1 MKLNEVRSPDKLSE
15 ALADWIGDYATAA
28 LTPGG
33 MSNKDKMAQNIFS
46 RDFVAR
52 ATSAINSAIKGNL
65 VDPNSGSHIVGP
77 VNPPVPGAAK
87 GPSATTPKSSPGA
100 AAFGQMGKQ
109 LSGGSTAPPVNPGA
123 AAFGQMGKQLGG
135 APTTASGSGAP
146 QTPAEIRAQKQAAA
160 ASVARGNMATTSA
173 AAPKPPATPAEI
185 RAQKQAA
192 AGAAARDNMAATSI
206 GAPKPAATPAAP
218 AASKSYAQAFPKANA
233 AAMGT
238 PSIPNPPRT
247 PAASKSYAQA
257 FPKASAAAAAD
268 DEADAAVAAHKNARP
283 AVQSNAVDRKPER
296 AGLVN
301 PRRNFRES
309 TYNKLNR
316 VFEGML
322 NEEAE
327 SISSYL
333 QRWVKQYLKGINLS
347 DPRIYAEVNKMINN
361 VQTTWS
367 SDKGKAALT
376 TLANTAYALSHS
388 NKIGGGAS
396 TPPAAAAP
404 QSAGQAFM
412 KGMTGAATTP
422 AATTATQP
430 TASGLSQL
438 AQLLPLVD
446 KLDSGAKQQLITH
459 LQHPTAFVNPAQK
472 SRKPVTKQAAVTA
485 ESKRRITPK

>member
-1 MKLNEVRSPDKLSE
+1 VPK
-15 ALADWIGDYATAA
+15 
-28 LTPGG
+28 
-33 MSNKDKMAQNIFS
+33 
-46 RDFVAR
+46 
-52 ATSAINSAIKGNL
+52 
-65 VDPNSGSHIVGP
+65 
-77 VNPPVPGAAK
+77 PPA
-87 GPSATTPKSSPGA
+87 
-100 AAFGQMGKQ
+100 
-109 LSGGSTAPPVNPGA
+109 
-123 AAFGQMGKQLGG
+123 
-135 APTTASGSGAP
+135 
-146 QTPAEIRAQKQAAA
+146 TPAEIRAQKQAAA

-247 PAASKSYAQA
+247 PAASKSYAQT

-268 DEADAAVAAHKNARP
+268 DEADAAVAAHKNSRP
-283 AVQSNAVDRKPER
+283 AVQSNAIDRKPER

-309 TYNKLNR
+309 TYNQLNR

-396 TPPAAAAP
+396 TPPENAAP

-412 KGMTGAATTP
+412 KGVTGAATAP

-446 KLDSGAKQQLITH
+446 KLDPGAKKQLINH

-472 SRKPVTKQAAVTA
+472 SKKLVPKQAAVTA

>member
-1 MKLNEVRSPDKLSE
+1 MKLNEVNRPDKLSE
-15 ALADWIGDYATAA
+15 ALSDLIGDYATAA
-28 LTPGG
+28 LSGGG
-33 MSNKDKMAQNIFS
+33 MSTKDKMAQNIFS
-46 RDFVAR
+46 RDFVGR

-65 VDPNSGSHIVGP
+65 VDPNSRSQIVGP
-77 VNPPVPGAAK
+77 VNPPVIGAAK
-87 GPSATTPKSSPGA
+87 GPSATTPKTS
-100 AAFGQMGKQ
+100 
-109 LSGGSTAPPVNPGA
+109 PGA

-135 APTTASGSGAP
+135 APTTASGAP
-146 QTPAEIRAQKQAAA
+146 Q
-160 ASVARGNMATTSA
+160 
-173 AAPKPPATPAEI
+173 TPAEI

-192 AGAAARDNMAATSI
+192 AGAAARGNMAATSI
-206 GAPKPAATPAAP
+206 GAPKPPATPAAP
-218 AASKSYAQAFPKANA
+218 AASKSYAQ
-233 AAMGT
+233 T
-238 PSIPNPPRT
+238 
-247 PAASKSYAQA
+247 

-268 DEADAAVAAHKNARP
+268 DEADAAVATHKNSRP
-283 AVQSNAVDRKPER
+283 AVQSNAIDRKPER

-309 TYNKLNR
+309 TYNQLNR

-404 QSAGQAFM
+404 QSAGQAFI

-422 AATTATQP
+422 AATATQQ

-446 KLDSGAKQQLITH
+446 KLDPGAKKQLINH

-472 SRKPVTKQAAVTA
+472 SKKLVPKQAAVTA
-485 ESKRRITPK
+485 ESSRRITPK

>member
-1 MKLNEVRSPDKLSE
+1 MKLNEVSRPDKLSE
-15 ALADWIGDYATAA
+15 ALSDWIGDYATAA

-46 RDFVAR
+46 RDFVGR

-65 VDPNSGSHIVGP
+65 VDPNSRSQLVGP
-77 VNPPVPGAAK
+77 VNPPAPGAAK
-87 GPSATTPKSSPGA
+87 GTSATTPKPSPGA

-109 LSGGSTAPPVNPGA
+109 LGGGSTAPPVNPGA

-135 APTTASGSGAP
+135 APTTASGSSVAP

-160 ASVARGNMATTSA
+160 TAVVRGNMATTSA
-173 AAPKPPATPAEI
+173 AVPKPPATPAEI

-192 AGAAARDNMAATSI
+192 AGAAARGNMAATSI
-206 GAPKPAATPAAP
+206 GPPKAAAAPAAP

-238 PSIPNPPRT
+238 PSIPKPMTT
-247 PAASKSYAQA
+247 PAASKSYAQT

-268 DEADAAVAAHKNARP
+268 DEADAAVAAHKNSRP
-283 AVQSNAVDRKPER
+283 AVQSNAIHRKPER

-309 TYNKLNR
+309 TYNQLNR

-361 VQTTWS
+361 VQTTWAN
-367 SDKGKAALT
+367 DKGKAALT

-396 TPPAAAAP
+396 TPPAAAP

-412 KGMTGAATTP
+412 KGMKSAATTP
-422 AATTATQP
+422 SATTATQP

-438 AQLLPLVD
+438 SQLLPLVD
-446 KLDSGAKQQLITH
+446 KLDPGSKKQLINH
-459 LQHPTAFVNPAQK
+459 LQHPTAFVNPTQK
-472 SRKPVTKQAAVTA
+472 SRNPVTKQAAVTA
-485 ESKRRITPK
+485 ESSRRITPK

>member
-1 MKLNEVRSPDKLSE
+1 
-15 ALADWIGDYATAA
+15 
-28 LTPGG
+28 
-33 MSNKDKMAQNIFS
+33 
-46 RDFVAR
+46 
-52 ATSAINSAIKGNL
+52 
-65 VDPNSGSHIVGP
+65 
-77 VNPPVPGAAK
+77 
-87 GPSATTPKSSPGA
+87 
-100 AAFGQMGKQ
+100 
-109 LSGGSTAPPVNPGA
+109 
-123 AAFGQMGKQLGG
+123 
-135 APTTASGSGAP
+135 
-146 QTPAEIRAQKQAAA
+146 
-160 ASVARGNMATTSA
+160 
-173 AAPKPPATPAEI
+173 
-185 RAQKQAA
+185 
-192 AGAAARDNMAATSI
+192 
-206 GAPKPAATPAAP
+206 
-218 AASKSYAQAFPKANA
+218 
-233 AAMGT
+233 MGT

-247 PAASKSYAQA
+247 PAASKSYAQT
-257 FPKASAAAAAD
+257 FPKANAAAAAD
-268 DEADAAVAAHKNARP
+268 DEADAAVAAHKNSRPAVP

-301 PRRNFRES
+301 PRRNVRES
-309 TYNKLNR
+309 TYNQLNR

-361 VQTTWS
+361 VQTTWAN
-367 SDKGKAALT
+367 DKGKAALT

-396 TPPAAAAP
+396 TPPENAVP

-412 KGMTGAATTP
+412 KGVTGAATAPT
-422 AATTATQP
+422 ATTATQP

>member
-1 MKLNEVRSPDKLSE
+1 MKLNEVNRPDKLSE
-15 ALADWIGDYATAA
+15 ALSDWIGDYATAA

-33 MSNKDKMAQNIFS
+33 MTTKDKMAQNTFS

-65 VDPNSGSHIVGP
+65 VDPNSRSQLVGP
-77 VNPPVPGAAK
+77 VNPPVSGAAK
-87 GPSATTPKSSPGA
+87 GPRATTPKSSPGA

-109 LSGGSTAPPVNPGA
+109 LSGSSTAPLVNPGA

-218 AASKSYAQAFPKANA
+218 AASKSYAQAFPKA
-233 AAMGT
+233 
-238 PSIPNPPRT
+238 
-247 PAASKSYAQA
+247 
-257 FPKASAAAAAD
+257 SAAAAAD

-309 TYNKLNR
+309 TYYKLNR

-412 KGMTGAATTP
+412 KGVTGAATAP

>member
-1 MKLNEVRSPDKLSE
+1 
-15 ALADWIGDYATAA
+15 
-28 LTPGG
+28 
-33 MSNKDKMAQNIFS
+33 
-46 RDFVAR
+46 
-52 ATSAINSAIKGNL
+52 
-65 VDPNSGSHIVGP
+65 
-77 VNPPVPGAAK
+77 
-87 GPSATTPKSSPGA
+87 
-100 AAFGQMGKQ
+100 
-109 LSGGSTAPPVNPGA
+109 
-123 AAFGQMGKQLGG
+123 
-135 APTTASGSGAP
+135 
-146 QTPAEIRAQKQAAA
+146 
-160 ASVARGNMATTSA
+160 
-173 AAPKPPATPAEI
+173 
-185 RAQKQAA
+185 
-192 AGAAARDNMAATSI
+192 MAATSI
-206 GAPKPAATPAAP
+206 GAPKPPATPAAP
-218 AASKSYAQAFPKANA
+218 AASKSYAQ
-233 AAMGT
+233 T
-238 PSIPNPPRT
+238 
-247 PAASKSYAQA
+247 

-268 DEADAAVAAHKNARP
+268 DEADAAVATHKNSRP
-283 AVQSNAVDRKPER
+283 AVQSNAIDRKPER

-309 TYNKLNR
+309 TYNQLNR

-404 QSAGQAFM
+404 QSAGQAFI

-422 AATTATQP
+422 AATATQQ

-446 KLDSGAKQQLITH
+446 KLDPGAKKQLINH

-472 SRKPVTKQAAVTA
+472 SKKLVPKQAAVTA
-485 ESKRRITPK
+485 ESSRRITPK

>member
-1 MKLNEVRSPDKLSE
+1 MKLNEVNRPDKLSE
-15 ALADWIGDYATAA
+15 ALSDWIGDYATAA

-46 RDFVAR
+46 RDFVGR

-65 VDPNSGSHIVGP
+65 VDPNSRSQIVGP
-77 VNPPVPGAAK
+77 VNPPVIGAAK
-87 GPSATTPKSSPGA
+87 GPSATTPKTSPGA

-109 LSGGSTAPPVNPGA
+109 LGGGSAAPPVNPGA

-135 APTTASGSGAP
+135 APTTASGAP
-146 QTPAEIRAQKQAAA
+146 Q
-160 ASVARGNMATTSA
+160 
-173 AAPKPPATPAEI
+173 TPAEI

-192 AGAAARDNMAATSI
+192 AGAAARGNMAATSI
-206 GAPKPAATPAAP
+206 GAPKPPATPAAP
-218 AASKSYAQAFPKANA
+218 AASKSYAQ
-233 AAMGT
+233 T
-238 PSIPNPPRT
+238 
-247 PAASKSYAQA
+247 

-268 DEADAAVAAHKNARP
+268 DEADAAVATHKNSRP
-283 AVQSNAVDRKPER
+283 AVQSNAIDRKPER

-309 TYNKLNR
+309 TYNQLNR

-404 QSAGQAFM
+404 QSAGQAFI

-422 AATTATQP
+422 AATATQQ

-446 KLDSGAKQQLITH
+446 KLDPGAKKQLINH

-472 SRKPVTKQAAVTA
+472 SKKLVPKQAAVTA
-485 ESKRRITPK
+485 ESSRRITPK

>member
-1 MKLNEVRSPDKLSE
+1 MKLNEVNRPDKLSE
-15 ALADWIGDYATAA
+15 ALSDLIGDYATAA
-28 LTPGG
+28 LSGGG
-33 MSNKDKMAQNIFS
+33 MSTKDKMAQNIFS
-46 RDFVAR
+46 RDFVGR

-65 VDPNSGSHIVGP
+65 VDPNSRSQIVGP
-77 VNPPVPGAAK
+77 VNPPVIGAAK
-87 GPSATTPKSSPGA
+87 GPSATTPKTSPGA

-109 LSGGSTAPPVNPGA
+109 LGGGSAAPPVNPGA

-135 APTTASGSGAP
+135 APTTASGAP
-146 QTPAEIRAQKQAAA
+146 Q
-160 ASVARGNMATTSA
+160 
-173 AAPKPPATPAEI
+173 TPAEI

-192 AGAAARDNMAATSI
+192 AGAAARGNMAATSI
-206 GAPKPAATPAAP
+206 GAPKPPATPAAP
-218 AASKSYAQAFPKANA
+218 AASKSYAQ
-233 AAMGT
+233 T
-238 PSIPNPPRT
+238 
-247 PAASKSYAQA
+247 

-268 DEADAAVAAHKNARP
+268 DEADAAVATHKNSRP
-283 AVQSNAVDRKPER
+283 AVQSNAIDRKPER

-309 TYNKLNR
+309 TYNQLNR

-404 QSAGQAFM
+404 QSAGQAFI

-422 AATTATQP
+422 AATATQQ

-446 KLDSGAKQQLITH
+446 KLDPGAKKQLINH

-472 SRKPVTKQAAVTA
+472 SKKLVPKQAAVTA
-485 ESKRRITPK
+485 ESSRRITPK